1 MDQDALWNLTSRR
14 NLPEAPIDQAIEGLN
29 GVRTVV
35 DDILIIGNGTS
46 TAEAVKDHDAELDAL
61 LSRCR
66 ERGIKL
72 NEGNIYGIH
81 WSFAHRRWSKGGPVQ
96 GRSACT
102 CMYVYVRRIL
112 GMTNYLAKFLPKLS
126 DVSEPL
132 RQLTRKEKEFHW
144 SKTHDKTFN
153 DIKALV
159 SKPPLLKY
167 YDPEK
172 PLLLQ
177 CDASEKGLGVSLMQ
191 EGKPIAYASRALT
204 TTETNYSQIE
214 KELLAIVFGVERF
227 HQYTYGRKVVVDS
240 DHKPLETIFGKPLV
254 SAPRRLQKM
263 FMRLQLYN
271 IEIQYKKGSEMY
283 LADTLS
289 RHFGEGQP
297 TRSKFEEEIEQVP
310 LIEEIN
316 QMIASEEKMS
326 RLKAETGKDEVLQ
339 EVKETI
345 QVGWPEY
352 KNRLTPT
359 VTNYFH
365 IRDELVVQD
374 GVILRGD
381 RVVIPKTLRKE
392 TMEDLHSA
400 HQGIESTLRRARESV
415 YWPNMNS
422 DVKEYISRCETC
434 MTFPSRQQKEPL
446 LNHKIPDRPWAKIG
460 TDLFQFEN
468 KEYLVTVDYFSN
480 FFEVDRLCS
489 TTSGAVVKKL
499 KGHIARY
506 GIPDEIVS
514 DNGPQFDSEEFQAF
528 AQSYGF
534 RHTRTSPHHPQ
545 SNGKA
550 ESAVKQAKKTLQTT
564 RQSGNDFYLALL
576 NIRSTPQE
584 GHNSSPALRLM
595 NRRTKTTLPTSTSL
609 LKPYV
614 PENTDTNIARKQ
626 LKQQRYYNKGAKE
639 LGQLRKGDRVKV
651 QPFGLGKKK
660 WIDGEVKKEVR
671 PCSYEVEANSRIY
684 ITNRKHL
691 RKCRPSQDL
700 EVEEDISTPEIDQ
713 ENKKPQGTQE
723 EPKELQ
729 PRQKELDVEPA
740 VAQEDMGYRT
750 RSGRLSIRP
759 VRFGDST

>member
-1 MDQDALWNLTSRR
+1 
-14 NLPEAPIDQAIEGLN
+14 
-29 GVRTVV
+29 
-35 DDILIIGNGTS
+35 
-46 TAEAVKDHDAELDAL
+46 
-61 LSRCR
+61 
-66 ERGIKL
+66 
-72 NEGNIYGIH
+72 
-81 WSFAHRRWSKGGPVQ
+81 
-96 GRSACT
+96 
-102 CMYVYVRRIL
+102 
-112 GMTNYLAKFLPKLS
+112 
-126 DVSEPL
+126 
-132 RQLTRKEKEFHW
+132 
-144 SKTHDKTFN
+144 
-153 DIKALV
+153 
-159 SKPPLLKY
+159 
-167 YDPEK
+167 
-172 PLLLQ
+172 
-177 CDASEKGLGVSLMQ
+177 
-191 EGKPIAYASRALT
+191 
-204 TTETNYSQIE
+204 
-214 KELLAIVFGVERF
+214 
-227 HQYTYGRKVVVDS
+227 
-240 DHKPLETIFGKPLV
+240 
-254 SAPRRLQKM
+254 
-263 FMRLQLYN
+263 
-271 IEIQYKKGSEMY
+271 
-283 LADTLS
+283 
-289 RHFGEGQP
+289 
-297 TRSKFEEEIEQVP
+297 
-310 LIEEIN
+310 
-316 QMIASEEKMS
+316 
-326 RLKAETGKDEVLQ
+326 
-339 EVKETI
+339 
-345 QVGWPEY
+345 
-352 KNRLTPT
+352 
-359 VTNYFH
+359 
-365 IRDELVVQD
+365 
-374 GVILRGD
+374 
-381 RVVIPKTLRKE
+381 
-392 TMEDLHSA
+392 
-400 HQGIESTLRRARESV
+400 
-415 YWPNMNS
+415 MNS

-576 NIRSTPQE
+576 NIRNTPQE
-584 GHNSSPALRLM
+584 GHNSSPAQRLM

-626 LKQQRYYNKGAKE
+626 LKQQWYYNKGAKE

-671 PCSYEVEANSRIY
+671 PRSYEVEANGRIY
-684 ITNRKHL
+684 IRNRKHL

-700 EVEEDISTPEIDQ
+700 EVEEDISTPKIDQ

-759 VRFGDST
+759 ARFGDST